1 MTTEILRNALFHK
14 QEVKDFQIDIDTEL
28 ACVVFDEVHYI
39 NDADRGKVWEETI
52 MMLLNIFKWL
62 CSLLQLI
69 NLKVLLIGLKLKK
82 KKMFILLV
90 QTSVLYL

>member
-28 ACVVFDEVHYI
+28 AYVVFDEVHYI
-39 NDADRGKVWEETI
+39 NDADRVSLGRNYYDASKHIQMV
-52 MMLLNIFKWL
+52 MLSAK
-62 CSLLQLI
+62 LI

-90 QTSVLYL
+90 QTNVLYL